1 MKQKSRR
8 RVNLGFRRENIFPP
22 IRHSIPAPN
31 SIRSPYQ
38 ENLIDVLN
46 YRLIHG
52 AGVGNSLIINYGGT
66 TITAGP
72 TTT

>member
-1 MKQKSRR
+1 MKQKRR
-8 RVNLGFRRENIFPP
+8 RVNLGYRREIISSP
-22 IRHSIPAPN
+22 IRYSRPAPN

-52 AGVGNSLIINYGGT
+52 AGVGNSLIINYGGP